1 MHAVHP
7 NIKIPSEPDPLTE
20 FILTTFRGMPSS
32 TISQTPTLP
41 HSPFLA
47 NAGVAGA
54 KMSALHLRCAGK
66 LKWQA
71 IAVAAQSQSVAKE
84 RRKGWLIKRL

>member
-1 MHAVHP
+1 MHTVRP
-7 NIKIPSEPDPLTE
+7 NMIIPPKPDPLTE
-20 FILTTFRGMPSS
+20 SILTRFRAMPSS

-54 KMSALHLRCAGK
+54 KMSALHLGCAGK
-66 LKWQA
+66 LEWQA

-84 RRKGWLIKRL
+84 RGKGWLIKRL

>member
-1 MHAVHP
+1 MHTVCP
-7 NIKIPSEPDPLTE
+7 NIKILPEPDSLTE
-20 FILTTFRGMPSS
+20 YILTTFRGMPSS
-32 TISQTPTLP
+32 TISQIPTLP

-54 KMSALHLRCAGK
+54 KMSALHFRCAGK
-66 LKWQA
+66 LEWQA

-84 RRKGWLIKRL
+84 RGKGWLIKRL